1 MSLAASWSAGCEAPR
16 GSIMPIASAMVLMVL
31 AVNIAPQVPLPG
43 ITLRSS
49 SSNSSA
55 EIRPASRAALPSA

>member
-1 MSLAASWSAGCEAPR
+1 
-16 GSIMPIASAMVLMVL
+16 MPIASAMVLIVL

-49 SSNSSA
+49 SSSSAA
-55 EIRPASRAALPSA
+55 EIRPDSWAALPSA